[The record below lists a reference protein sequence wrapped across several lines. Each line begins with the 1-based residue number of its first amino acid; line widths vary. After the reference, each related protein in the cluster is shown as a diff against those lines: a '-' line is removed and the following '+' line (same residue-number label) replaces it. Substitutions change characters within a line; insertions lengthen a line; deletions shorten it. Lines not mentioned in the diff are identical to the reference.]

1 VWTLWSL
8 SHDKAIQNRLREELQ
23 AKDIEHPTMEDLNSF
38 TYLDWVVRETLRLHS
53 VGAFLERA
61 ANEDDVL
68 PFDTPFVDKH
78 GITRTE
84 MP

>member
-1 VWTLWSL
+1 
-8 SHDKAIQNRLREELQ
+8 
-23 AKDIEHPTMEDLNSF
+23 MEDLNSF

-53 VGAFLERA
+53 VGPFSERS

-78 GITRTE
+78 GVTRTE